1 MTMGFF
7 YACVPAGRSSHS
19 RWLVYCVEWLDMFL
33 NPSLEVQSLDIAG
46 KCEWPNDHRGSIL
59 SSEAQARFS
68 PGGD

>member
-1 MTMGFF
+1 MPVCRPGAPLTLAGF
-7 YACVPAGRSSHS
+7 
-19 RWLVYCVEWLDMFL
+19 VYCVEWLDMFL

-46 KCEWPNDHRGSIL
+46 KCEWSNDHRGSIL